1 MNTPLRDA
9 VRPWPKISRECA
21 TQRAAARP
29 ACGVLLGALVSQQSN
44 VARPRALLEEEH
56 RA

>member
-1 MNTPLRDA
+1 
-9 VRPWPKISRECA
+9 
-21 TQRAAARP
+21 
-29 ACGVLLGALVSQQSN
+29 VLLGALVSQQSN